1 MLFNSYIFIF
11 VFLPVTLVGFY
22 LIGKRGKFRVAISWL
37 IGASLLF
44 YGWWNPAYVSLIII
58 SILFNYAVGVSIID
72 MKKWRKAT
80 FILGIVGNICLLGYY
95 QYANFFVDNFNEIT
109 SNNIVLET
117 IILPLA
123 ISFFTFQQI
132 TYLVDIYQGK
142 TKEYNFLH
150 YCLFITFFP
159 QLIAGPI
166 VHHRQMLP
174 QFSKRITYNVNYNNI
189 AIGLTIFIIGLFKK
203 VVLAD
208 GVGLNATLVFSAVE
222 SGVVLS
228 FAESWYAA
236 FAYSFQLYFDFSG
249 YSDMAI
255 GLARMF
261 GILLPVNFYSPYKAN
276 NIADFW
282 RRWHITLSNI
292 IKDYMFYPI
301 NLIMTRIAI
310 VRHYRYLATFL
321 VSIVFPMI
329 SVWLIVGLW
338 HGAGWNFVLF
348 GLIHGVYLIVYQLWK
363 DYRKRHGFM
372 LKRMKVVGVVVSRI
386 ITFIAVVFSF
396 VMFRSDS
403 FDVAISI
410 YQSMVGLNGIS
421 LPIFMA
427 DKLNYITDFVGPI
440 VVSYNGM
447 FYNGIVPEP
456 FYALLLLLF
465 MLIIVWFTPNVVEL
479 FKKYNPALGIS
490 TLSKDTSSLNQLYW
504 KPTIYYAV
512 ISAIGLAVLI
522 TLIQGESEFLYFQF

>member
-1 MLFNSYIFIF
+1 
-11 VFLPVTLVGFY
+11 
-22 LIGKRGKFRVAISWL
+22 
-37 IGASLLF
+37 
-44 YGWWNPAYVSLIII
+44 
-58 SILFNYAVGVSIID
+58 
-72 MKKWRKAT
+72 
-80 FILGIVGNICLLGYY
+80 
-95 QYANFFVDNFNEIT
+95 
-109 SNNIVLET
+109 
-117 IILPLA
+117 
-123 ISFFTFQQI
+123 
-132 TYLVDIYQGK
+132 
-142 TKEYNFLH
+142 
-150 YCLFITFFP
+150 
-159 QLIAGPI
+159 
-166 VHHRQMLP
+166 
-174 QFSKRITYNVNYNNI
+174 
-189 AIGLTIFIIGLFKK
+189 
-203 VVLAD
+203 
-208 GVGLNATLVFSAVE
+208 LNATLVFSAVE